1 VGTSSHRSAPKLQ
14 KRALA
19 EATLMPVGDNW
30 NQDAG
35 IPAAPASAHRVGIE
49 ASASRESGMEASV
62 GWTGREGARPGV
74 KWLEALELKGLM
86 GSASFGR
93 LASLAASRLARA

>member
-1 VGTSSHRSAPKLQ
+1 
-14 KRALA
+14 
-19 EATLMPVGDNW
+19 MPVGDNW

-35 IPAAPASAHRVGIE
+35 IPAAPASALE
-49 ASASRESGMEASV
+49 ASASREFGNGGHQWVGMRHQRQWV
-62 GWTGREGARPGV
+62 GRDAKGREGARPGV
-74 KWLEALELKGLM
+74 KWLGALELKRLM